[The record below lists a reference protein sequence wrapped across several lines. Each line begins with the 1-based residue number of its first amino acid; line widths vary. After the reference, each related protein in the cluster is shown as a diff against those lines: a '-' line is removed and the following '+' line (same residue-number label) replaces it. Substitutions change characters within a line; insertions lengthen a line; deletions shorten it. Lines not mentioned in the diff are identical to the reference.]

1 VLQVQEGGAEREGIM
16 SIRVLLADDHRIMRE
31 GLRSLIERESDMEVV
46 AEAAD
51 GRRTVRLAQE
61 LSPDVAL
68 VDISMP
74 ELNGIEAT
82 GQITSTDADVKV
94 LALSMHSE
102 EHFIMGMLRAG
113 ASGYLLKDCA
123 ADELCSAIRTVI
135 SDETYLSPKAASVV
149 ISDYRRELSDV
160 KSARSSGLTAR
171 EREVLQLVTEGD
183 TSKKIAA
190 QLDVSVKTIQ
200 AHRQQIM
207 DKLGIHSVAGLTK
220 YAIQKGITSL

>member
-1 VLQVQEGGAEREGIM
+1 M
-16 SIRVLLADDHRIMRE
+16 SIRILLADDHRIMRE
-31 GLRSLIERESDMEVV
+31 GLRSLIDKEPDMKVV

-61 LSPDVAL
+61 VSPDVAV

-82 GQITSTDADVKV
+82 SQIVSRTPGVKV
-94 LALSMHSE
+94 LALSMHSD
-102 EHFIMGMLRAG
+102 EHFVMGMLRAG

-123 ADELCSAIRTVI
+123 ADELCSAIRTVV

-149 ISDYRRELSDV
+149 IQDYRRELSV
-160 KSARSSGLTAR
+160 AKSSRTPNLTAR
-171 EREVLQLVTEGD
+171 EREVLQLVAEGE
-183 TSKKIAA
+183 TSKRIAS
-190 QLDVSVKTIQ
+190 QLDVSVKTVQ

-207 DKLGIHSVAGLTK
+207 DKLSIHTVAGLTK
-220 YAIQKGITSL
+220 YAIQRGFTSL